1 MAKAKALK
9 KLAEKVKTKKKKE
22 KVLSKKTQ
30 ARNKDIE
37 KSAKVLGYK
46 SGRSGY
52 AIGAAL
58 PELQY
63 GKKGAA
69 AIKKAIKRITSGDTR
84 SARITDAKGNEY
96 IIKKV
101 DSSLVARQS
110 KPKKKY
116 TGGIVRKQAGGFVHR
131 RNQRRQG

>member
-1 MAKAKALK
+1 MAKAKAIK
-9 KLAEKVKTKKKKE
+9 KLAEKVKAKKKKE

-30 ARNKDIE
+30 ARN
-37 KSAKVLGYK
+37 LGYK
-46 SGRSGY
+46 GYHSGY
-52 AIGAAL
+52 AIGKAL

-69 AIKKAIKRITSGDTR
+69 AIKRAIKRITSGDTR

-101 DSSLVARQS
+101 DSSVVARPTKFS
-110 KPKKKY
+110 TKKKHS
-116 TGGIVRKQAGGFVHR
+116 GGVVRKQAGGFVQR

>member
-1 MAKAKALK
+1 MAKGKAIK
-9 KLAEKVKTKKKKE
+9 KLAEKVKAKKKKQT
-22 KVLSKKTQ
+22 VLSKKTQ
-30 ARNKDIE
+30 ARN
-37 KSAKVLGYK
+37 LGYK
-46 SGRSGY
+46 GGRSGY
-52 AIGAAL
+52 AIGKAL

-69 AIKKAIKRITSGDTR
+69 AIKRAIKRITSGDTR